1 MTEPA
6 AFRKSLGHKE
16 FAALWAN
23 VQAMYAR
30 QSTDTIATVAE
41 DAGDTKYPLSLP
53 YQAGWRNDER
63 FDERLNTVTEFT
75 SKIFTPIPHLGKPS
89 CMDHEET

>member
-1 MTEPA
+1 
-6 AFRKSLGHKE
+6 
-16 FAALWAN
+16 
-23 VQAMYAR
+23 MYAR

-53 YQAGWRNDER
+53 YQTGWRNDER
-63 FDERLNTVTEFT
+63 SDERLNTVTEFT

-89 CMDHEET
+89 CMDHEETQMTLEELCHGLKEPRLFTR

>member
-1 MTEPA
+1 
-6 AFRKSLGHKE
+6 
-16 FAALWAN
+16 
-23 VQAMYAR
+23 MYAR

-75 SKIFTPIPHLGKPS
+75 SKIFTPIPHLGKPP
-89 CMDHEET
+89 CMDHEETQMTLEEFCHGLKEPRLFTR